1 MANEQ
6 QIQQKLNLMQKQM
19 GQLEV
24 LRVENSQLMTNAIHQ
39 PPTQTT
45 PQQQRPKTK
54 APDRPV
60 INANT
65 DEREWELFKDSWNRY
80 KLLAGITDDNLL
92 RMELRASCS
101 QDVNRLLFEYVGAST
116 LDTATEQQLMAHIKS
131 VAVKGTC
138 KEVHRM
144 NFFKLSQMDG
154 ETITQYV
161 PVWK

>member
-6 QIQQKLNLMQKQM
+6 QIQQMLNLMQKQM
-19 GQLEV
+19 EQLEV
-24 LRVENSQLMTNAIHQ
+24 LRVENSQLMTNAVHQ

-116 LDTATEQQLMAHIKS
+116 LDTNGWGDDHPICCTTQGTSYPVPIQDRIHRSTRPETTTQL
-131 VAVKGTC
+131 C
-138 KEVHRM
+138 R
-144 NFFKLSQMDG
+144 
-154 ETITQYV
+154 
-161 PVWK
+161 